1 LIELLRVVNVLHQDA
16 EDTHKEKPAYTESR
30 RLSHKMITIRPTLG
44 SIITLS
50 LILWAHLS
58 LLQILET
65 GAVPDSLLGA
75 PLSLKTNPDS
85 NSHLVVRQDKP
96 NPLSYRVNRRNK
108 RSLTD
113 DDVIVDLVDDPYE
126 QYDLFKGDDEKKKWA
141 SGKNMA
147 VWGKRDVD
155 DVTNDDVEKRKW
167 TGNNM
172 AVWGKK
178 RKWSSGKMA
187 GWGQRGGFGEAA
199 AGRRWIEGMPIEEEK
214 RKWSGKNM
222 AVWGK

>member
-1 LIELLRVVNVLHQDA
+1 
-16 EDTHKEKPAYTESR
+16 
-30 RLSHKMITIRPTLG
+30 MITIRPTLC
-44 SIITLS
+44 SVITLS

-58 LLQILET
+58 LLQILGA
-65 GAVPDSLLGA
+65 GAVPDTLLGAA
-75 PLSLKTNPDS
+75 PLSLKTNPDP
-85 NSHLVVRQDKP
+85 NPHLVVRQEKL

-113 DDVIVDLVDDPYE
+113 DDVIADLVDDPYE
-126 QYDLFKGDDEKKKWA
+126 QYDLLKGDDEKKKWT

-155 DVTNDDVEKRKW
+155 DVTNDDLEKRKW

-178 RKWSSGKMA
+178 RKWSSGNMA
-187 GWGQRGGFGEAA
+187 VWGKRGGFAEAA
-199 AGRRWIEGMPIEEEK
+199 EGRRWIEGVPMDEEK
-214 RKWSGKNM
+214 RKWSGKSM